1 MNDDALLALILM
13 GFSTLITLFCVGI
26 SQIKSIILKKEQ
38 IKADALIR
46 AEEIKARNQLEL
58 EKLLHRD
65 ASSQRNT
72 NVHDRVRESDENR
85 AIREKINT

>member
-1 MNDDALLALILM
+1 MSGSALIVFIVM
-13 GFSTLITLFCVGI
+13 GFASLITLFCVGI

-58 EKLLHRD
+58 ERLLHRD
-65 ASSQRNT
+65 ASGQRNT

-85 AIREKINT
+85 VIREKINT

>member
-1 MNDDALLALILM
+1 MNDDALLAFILM

-58 EKLLHRD
+58 EKLLHQD
-65 ASSQRNT
+65 APGQRNAS
-72 NVHDRVRESDENR
+72 VHDRVRESDEDR
-85 AIREKINT
+85 VVREKINT